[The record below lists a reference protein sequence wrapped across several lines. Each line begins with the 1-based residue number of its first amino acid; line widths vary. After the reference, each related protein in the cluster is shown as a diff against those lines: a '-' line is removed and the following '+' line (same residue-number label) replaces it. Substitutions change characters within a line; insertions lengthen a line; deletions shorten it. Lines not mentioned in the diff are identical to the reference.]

1 MSYIAIATTVIGA
14 GLAAVQAQQQNQAVK
29 RSIQSQRQA
38 ATVQSRQVQEQARIR
53 AQQRLADLHRT
64 EGALRVAGAAAGVG
78 VGGSYGQLQ
87 DAAALGAQLDL
98 NIIGRN
104 ATNNEAAVVSET
116 QARIAQL
123 NSQISSPILAGIA
136 GGLQGY
142 AAGAGINSSLAAS
155 AAATDAANTAAN
167 AAARTGFE
175 SSYGF
180 IGPPSPGTLIP

>member
-14 GLAAVQAQQQNQAVK
+14 GLAAVQAQQQNQAIK

-38 ATVQSRQVQEQARIR
+38 ATIQSRQVQQQAQVR

-78 VGGSYGQLQ
+78 VGGSYGDLQ
-87 DAAALGAQLDL
+87 TSAALGAQLDL

-104 ATNNEAAVVSET
+104 TTNNEAAIQSES

-123 NSQISSPILAGIA
+123 NANISSPILAGIA
-136 GGLQGY
+136 GGLKGY
-142 AAGAGINSSLAAS
+142 AAGSSISSGLAAN
-155 AAATDAANTAAN
+155 AAAADAARVAEN

-180 IGPPSPGTLIP
+180 IGPPSPGTLTP